1 MAYSHSQG
9 VITFRG
15 EHSKAWGHASLP
27 VLVGQILAFLGAV
40 VLFLVVWHHR
50 GPLPGEVGL
59 TLGVQ
64 HAILHTPFAGPL
76 ELVSTIGW
84 PIPAAIAIG
93 LITVVLLVLRR
104 WLDAIILIP
113 TAVVTSLS
121 NLYTADFVQRPRPQG
136 HGIWIEQQVKNYFSF
151 PSGHVVVVTAIWGFV
166 FFLTFQS
173 RYRAAAWMWIPRIIA
188 LVLIVAMPVS
198 RVLEGEHWLTD
209 VLEGFLYG
217 VFWFLLAIQ
226 IYRLG
231 STRFPGLLSKEER
244 TAPGKA
250 RV

>member
-1 MAYSHSQG
+1 MAYTHRHG
-9 VITFRG
+9 TVTFRG
-15 EHSKAWGHASLP
+15 GHSEAWGRVSLP
-27 VLVGQILAFLGAV
+27 VLVGQMLAVLAAV
-40 VLFLVVWHHR
+40 LLFLVVWHHR

-64 HAILHTPFAGPL
+64 HAILPTLFAGPI

-84 PIPAAIAIG
+84 PIPAAITIG
-93 LITVVLLVLRR
+93 LIVAVLLGLRR
-104 WLDAIILIP
+104 WLDALILVP
-113 TAVVTSLS
+113 TAVATSLS

-173 RYRAAAWMWIPRIIA
+173 RHRAAAWLWIPRIIA
-188 LVLIVAMPVS
+188 LTLILVMPLS

-217 VFWFLLAIQ
+217 VFWLLLAIQ
-226 IYRLG
+226 IYRFG
-231 STRFPGLLSKEER
+231 SRRFPGLLSTEER
-244 TAPGKA
+244 TPPGSA
-250 RV
+250 RA

>member
-1 MAYSHSQG
+1 MAYTHSQG
-9 VITFRG
+9 AIPFSDSRRTVR
-15 EHSKAWGHASLP
+15 HADYLP
-27 VLVGQILAFLGAV
+27 VVYGQLFTLLAAA

-50 GPLPGEVGL
+50 GPLQGEIGV
-59 TLGVQ
+59 TLDLQ
-64 HAILHTPFAGPL
+64 HAILHTPFAGPI

-84 PIPAAIAIG
+84 PIPAAITIG
-93 LITVVLLVLRR
+93 CIVAVLLVLRR

-121 NLYTADFVQRPRPQG
+121 NLYTADFVRRPRPQG
-136 HGIWIEQQVKNYFSF
+136 HGIWIEQHVKNYFSF

-173 RYRAAAWMWIPRIIA
+173 RYRTAAWMWIPRIIA
-188 LVLIVAMPVS
+188 LVLIVVMPIS

-217 VFWFLLAIQ
+217 VFWLLLAIQ
-226 IYRLG
+226 IYRWG
-231 STRFPGLLSKEER
+231 SARFPGLLSKEER
-244 TAPGKA
+244 AQAGSIGG
-250 RV
+250 

>member
-1 MAYSHSQG
+1 MAYTHSQG
-9 VITFRG
+9 AITFRG
-15 EHSKAWGHASLP
+15 SRGEAGRYGYVP
-27 VLVGQILAFLGAV
+27 VLFGQVLALLGAL

-50 GPLPGEVGL
+50 GPLQGEVGV

-64 HAILHTPFAGPL
+64 HAILHTPVAGPV

-84 PIPAAIAIG
+84 PIPAAITIG
-93 LITVVLLVLRR
+93 LIVVVLLALRR

-113 TAVVTSLS
+113 TSVVTSLS
-121 NLYTADFVQRPRPQG
+121 NLYTADFVRRPRPQG
-136 HGIWIEQQVKNYFSF
+136 HGIWIEQHVKNYFSF

-173 RYRAAAWMWIPRIIA
+173 RYRGAAWMWIPRTIA
-188 LVLIVAMPVS
+188 LVLIAVMPIS

-209 VLEGFLYG
+209 VVEGFLYG
-217 VFWFLLAIQ
+217 VFWLLLAIQ
-226 IYRLG
+226 VYRWG
-231 STRFPGLLSKEER
+231 SRRFPGLLSTEER
-244 TAPGKA
+244 NSSGSA